1 VNTRISFSSRLPARL
16 RWLIRTNLEQHR
28 LAKAVPVLEAESGV
42 LGQGLKKELTAQIWA
57 GKPLCGAPRR
67 SFMTDILPNIV
78 EVNDR
83 IDVARENLRALVE
96 QAAAYSGAADEDL
109 ISQRIAEHEAL
120 LERLIKQRD
129 ELSQKAGT

>member
-1 VNTRISFSSRLPARL
+1 
-16 RWLIRTNLEQHR
+16 
-28 LAKAVPVLEAESGV
+28 LAKAVPVLEAESAV
-42 LGQGLKKELTAQIWA
+42 LGQGLKKSSMLKYGQETPLRGSAEEIIHDRYSAEHRRNQRPHRCRK
-57 GKPLCGAPRR
+57 GKPPR
-67 SFMTDILPNIV
+67 
-78 EVNDR
+78 
-83 IDVARENLRALVE
+83 AVE

>member
-1 VNTRISFSSRLPARL
+1 
-16 RWLIRTNLEQHR
+16 
-28 LAKAVPVLEAESGV
+28 
-42 LGQGLKKELTAQIWA
+42 
-57 GKPLCGAPRR
+57 
-67 SFMTDILPNIV
+67 MTDILPNIV
-78 EVNDR
+78 EINDR
-83 IDVARENLRALVE
+83 IDVARENLRT

>member
-1 VNTRISFSSRLPARL
+1 MLKYEQETPL
-16 RWLIRTNLEQHR
+16 R
-28 LAKAVPVLEAESGV
+28 
-42 LGQGLKKELTAQIWA
+42 
-57 GKPLCGAPRR
+57 GAPRR

>member
-1 VNTRISFSSRLPARL
+1 
-16 RWLIRTNLEQHR
+16 
-28 LAKAVPVLEAESGV
+28 V

>member
-1 VNTRISFSSRLPARL
+1 MSQRKIS
-16 RWLIRTNLEQHR
+16 
-28 LAKAVPVLEAESGV
+28 
-42 LGQGLKKELTAQIWA
+42 
-57 GKPLCGAPRR
+57 
-67 SFMTDILPNIV
+67 
-78 EVNDR
+78 
-83 IDVARENLRALVE
+83 ALVK